1 MTRRRYR
8 MISTSTLRATL
19 RAFEGW
25 VGLLPG
31 IAQQRI
37 AIRNE
42 LWFREREA
50 DDLVDSGWLLAP
62 LEGVH

>member
-19 RAFEGW
+19 RALEGW

-31 IAQQRI
+31 ATQQRI
-37 AIRNE
+37 AIRSE
-42 LWFREREA
+42 LWLRELEE
-50 DDLVDSGWLLAP
+50 DELVDGWLLSTLP
-62 LEGVH
+62 GVH